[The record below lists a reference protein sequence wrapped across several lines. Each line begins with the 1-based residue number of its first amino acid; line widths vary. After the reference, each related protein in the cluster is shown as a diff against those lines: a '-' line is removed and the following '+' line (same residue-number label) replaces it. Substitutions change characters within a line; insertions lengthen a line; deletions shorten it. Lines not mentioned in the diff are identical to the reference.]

1 MFESG
6 FSEEVLLMLLDPE
19 EELSEV
25 ELQAERL
32 SFVNSKT
39 KRELRGAWEKSEMKT
54 ALTI

>member
-39 KRELRGAWEKSEMKT
+39 KRELRGAWEMSEMKT

>member
-6 FSEEVLLMLLDPE
+6 FSEEVLFMLFGPE